1 MPPVRIYYTLMVYL
15 REGQESVFQA
25 YENKVLPLL
34 PRYKGKLEIRLKT
47 TKTTPEQPDEIQVVS
62 FPSEIDFEAYRN
74 DPERLACAKMFEDS
88 VIKAVLVPSIKI
100 NLD

>member
-1 MPPVRIYYTLMVYL
+1 MPPARIYYNLMVYL

-34 PRYKGKLEIRLKT
+34 PRYNGKLEIRLKT
-47 TKTTPEQPDEIQVVS
+47 SQSTPEQPDEIHIVS

-74 DPERLACAKMFEDS
+74 DPERLAHVKMFEDS
-88 VIKAVLVPSIKI
+88 VLKAVLVPGVKVNS
-100 NLD
+100 D